1 VTWLVWRQ
9 HRAEA
14 FALMVLVAAIGAV
27 LFTLGSPM
35 HDLFPHGADQC
46 ATPPLDNACRLGIS
60 QLQDGY
66 GFNTALLILLNLVPL
81 GIGAFLGAPLLAR
94 ELESGTWQ
102 LAWTQAVPRT
112 RWLTAKLAA
121 LAALTIA
128 LGTAFSAILTWYREP
143 LNLFG
148 RFDITGFDVTGI
160 APAAHA
166 LFAFALAALAGALLR
181 RSLPALATAIVVF
194 VTLRIT
200 VATWLR
206 PYYRSPI
213 TLTEEIVPGSQ
224 ELRLTRVP
232 QDWTLGEGFTDKA
245 GNQLGD
251 LGTATWEHKAL
262 DSGIDPATYLNG
274 QGIHRWMTYHP
285 AGRFWSFQL
294 IEGAIFTGLA
304 LLVMGWLVWRLRR
317 RAF

>member
-1 VTWLVWRQ
+1 MTWLVWRQ

-14 FALMVLVAAIGAV
+14 LALVVLVAAVGA
-27 LFTLGSPM
+27 LLLGVGLPM
-35 HDLFPHGADQC
+35 HDLFPHGIGRC
-46 ATPPLDNACRLGIS
+46 GTTPVDNACRVAIA
-60 QLQDGY
+60 QLQQGY
-66 GFNTALLILLNLVPL
+66 GFNTPMLILLNLVPL

-102 LAWTQAVPRT
+102 LAWTQAVPRM
-112 RWLTAKLAA
+112 RWLTVKLAA
-121 LAALTIA
+121 LAVLTVALA
-128 LGTAFSAILTWYREP
+128 AAFSAILMWYREP
-143 LNLFG
+143 LDLFG

-160 APAAHA
+160 VPAAYA
-166 LFAFALAALAGALLR
+166 LFAFALAALAGAGLR

-194 VTLRIT
+194 VAVRIT

-206 PYYRSPI
+206 PSYRTPI
-213 TLTEEIVPGSQ
+213 TLTEQIAPGSR

-251 LGTATWEHKAL
+251 LGTAIWEHKAL
-262 DSGIDPATYLNG
+262 EAGIDPATYLNG

-294 IEGAIFTGLA
+294 IEGAIFASLAVLLLGL
-304 LLVMGWLVWRLRR
+304 LVWRLRR
-317 RAF
+317 RTF